1 MPSDTRVTL
10 GERFVS
16 FVDEQIRE
24 GRFQNASEVVRAGL
38 RLLEDEE
45 AKCAALREAL
55 LEGEASG
62 PATPLDRDE
71 LLARNRGLPGF
82 VCARPREG

>member
-1 MPSDTRVTL
+1 MPSDTRLTL

-24 GRFQNASEVVRAGL
+24 GRFQNACEVVRAGL

-45 AKCAALREAL
+45 AKRAALREAL
-55 LEGEASG
+55 LEGEAAG
-62 PATPLDRDE
+62 PRY
-71 LLARNRGLPGF
+71 RWIGMS
-82 VCARPREG
+82 C

>member
-10 GERFVS
+10 GEHFVS

-45 AKCAALREAL
+45 AKRAALREAL

-62 PATPLDRDE
+62 PAIPLDWDE
-71 LLARNRGLPGF
+71 LIAHERRLRIS
-82 VCARPREG
+82 